1 MEIVFVVAAAEN
13 GVIGHANG
21 LPWRL
26 RSDLQHFRALTMGR
40 PVVMGRKTFQSLRRP
55 LKGRTVIVVSR
66 DASFAAPGILVAPD
80 VERAL
85 LAARGD
91 ALRRGTDAIMIVGG
105 AEIFAQTM
113 PHATR
118 IEFTLVHAKPQ
129 GDTVLPPLDPA
140 TWREVKRSAHAPGPQ
155 DEAAFSFITY
165 ERNR

>member
-113 PHATR
+113 PLATR

-140 TWREVKRSAHAPGPQ
+140 IWREVKRSAHAPGPQ
-155 DEAAFSFITY
+155 DEAAFTFITY